1 MKIKRTILIILVVL
15 SIVLID
21 TVQAK
26 IFNNRPVISIVED
39 YNGGDVFVK
48 RKCEQKGPKK
58 VSTFSTR
65 FHVVSNVFP
74 KYQMLTF

>member
-1 MKIKRTILIILVVL
+1 MQIKRTILIILVVL

-39 YNGGDVFVK
+39 YNGGDLY
-48 RKCEQKGPKK
+48 QKSKGLLVDTYIYTDGSQETIFKWEN
-58 VSTFSTR
+58 SS
-65 FHVVSNVFP
+65 
-74 KYQMLTF
+74 L

>member
-39 YNGGDVFVK
+39 YNGGDLY
-48 RKCEQKGPKK
+48 QKSKGRIFTMIPICQIK
-58 VSTFSTR
+58 
-65 FHVVSNVFP
+65 
-74 KYQMLTF
+74 MLVQVRG

>member
-26 IFNNRPVISIVED
+26 IFNNRPVIKSARSKESIPSWLGIV
-39 YNGGDVFVK
+39 
-48 RKCEQKGPKK
+48 
-58 VSTFSTR
+58 T
-65 FHVVSNVFP
+65 
-74 KYQMLTF
+74 

>member
-39 YNGGDVFVK
+39 YNGGDLYQKSKGLLVDTYIYLVIPLFLSCFFLFHIFLYVFS
-48 RKCEQKGPKK
+48 P
-58 VSTFSTR
+58 
-65 FHVVSNVFP
+65 
-74 KYQMLTF
+74 

>member
-1 MKIKRTILIILVVL
+1 MKIKRTILIILVVI

-39 YNGGDVFVK
+39 YNGGDLYQKVK
-48 RKCEQKGPKK
+48 G
-58 VSTFSTR
+58 FW
-65 FHVVSNVFP
+65 
-74 KYQMLTF
+74 

>member
-39 YNGGDVFVK
+39 YNGGDLY
-48 RKCEQKGPKK
+48 QKSKGLLVDTYIYTDGRQETIFKWEN
-58 VSTFSTR
+58 SS
-65 FHVVSNVFP
+65 
-74 KYQMLTF
+74 L

>member
-1 MKIKRTILIILVVL
+1 MKIKRTILIILVVI

-39 YNGGDVFVK
+39 YNGGDLY
-48 RKCEQKGPKK
+48 QKSKGLLVDTYIYTDGCQEAIFKWEN
-58 VSTFSTR
+58 SG
-65 FHVVSNVFP
+65 
-74 KYQMLTF
+74 L

>member
-39 YNGGDVFVK
+39 YNGGDLYQKSKGLLVDTYIYTIMYNKLRKLK
-48 RKCEQKGPKK
+48 RA
-58 VSTFSTR
+58 
-65 FHVVSNVFP
+65 
-74 KYQMLTF
+74 

>member
-26 IFNNRPVISIVED
+26 IFNNRPVISIVDD
-39 YNGGDVFVK
+39 YNGGDLY
-48 RKCEQKGPKK
+48 QKSKGLLVDTYIYTAGSQDTIFKWEN
-58 VSTFSTR
+58 SS
-65 FHVVSNVFP
+65 
-74 KYQMLTF
+74 L